1 MLTVKVVES
10 STVGTVYLL
19 ERASDGSR
27 VSVEVMKRGVAAST
41 HGVGTVVT
49 CSVIGTGVVLSVAGE
64 AIAFV
69 PNALGKALLH
79 NERL

>member
-1 MLTVKVVES
+1 
-10 STVGTVYLL
+10 
-19 ERASDGSR
+19 
-27 VSVEVMKRGVAAST
+27 MKRGVAAST